1 MEISEERE
9 HELNKE
15 DNFGDISSKSSSS
28 DSETLSSSGY
38 ENWDESDLD
47 SEKSD
52 YSDDPDW

>member
-9 HELNKE
+9 DELNEE

-28 DSETLSSSGY
+28 DRETLSSSGY
-38 ENWDESDLD
+38 EIWDESDWD